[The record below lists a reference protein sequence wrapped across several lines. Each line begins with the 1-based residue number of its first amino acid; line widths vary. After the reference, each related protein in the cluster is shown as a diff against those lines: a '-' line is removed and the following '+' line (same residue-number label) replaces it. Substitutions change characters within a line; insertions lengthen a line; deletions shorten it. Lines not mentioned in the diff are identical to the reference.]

1 MQAKKIDLLQI
12 HIAVLLFGLSGLFG
26 KLVALPAGLIVLGRV
41 LFASIFL
48 LLLLVYL
55 RKNIK
60 LNQPH
65 HYIYLAAMGMIL
77 AVHWV
82 TFFLSIQ
89 LSTVAIGLLTFSTFP
104 VFVTFLEPYFFK
116 ERIRLADILSAFLT
130 LLGVMLVIPEFQLNN
145 TITQGVIWGIISGFT
160 YAVLSMLN
168 RKFAGEYPGLV
179 IAFYEQAAAVVLLLP
194 VILLCPQPSVQAND
208 ILWLMLLGIVF
219 TGVSHTLFIS
229 GLKSIKTQTAGII
242 SCLEP
247 VYGIIFAVLLLQEI
261 PTAKEILGGVLIIG
275 IVVYKS
281 IDSGEPSP

>member
-12 HIAVLLFGLSGLFG
+12 HIAVLLFGVSGLFG

-41 LFASIFL
+41 FFASVFL
-48 LLLLVYL
+48 LLILVYL

-60 LNQPH
+60 LNQRH
-65 HYIYLAAMGMIL
+65 HYVYLAAMGLIL

-116 ERIRLADILSAFLT
+116 ERIRLADILAAFLT
-130 LLGVMLVIPEFQLNN
+130 LLGVMLVIPEFQLHN
-145 TITQGVIWGIISGFT
+145 TITQGVVWGVISGFT

-168 RKFAGEYPGLV
+168 RKFAGEYSGLV
-179 IAFYEQAAAVVLLLP
+179 IAFYEQAAAAILLLP
-194 VILLCPQPSVQAND
+194 LIFLYRQPLVQAND
-208 ILWLMLLGIVF
+208 ILLIILLGIVF
-219 TGVSHTLFIS
+219 TGAAHSLFIS
-229 GLKSIKTQTAGII
+229 GLKRIKTQTAGII

-247 VYGIIFAVLLLQEI
+247 VYGIIFALLLLQEI
-261 PTAKEILGGVLIIG
+261 PTAREILGGLLIIG